1 MGNDKSISVSI
12 PVNLTVAVSLITT
25 AIVMF
30 KFINEP
36 FKEIEVSKEKIIRAQ
51 DDIRNAQNDIK
62 SLREEISLIRNI
74 EQNRRL
80 R

>member
-36 FKEIEVSKEKIIRAQ
+36 FIVTGKQIGRAHV
-51 DDIRNAQNDIK
+51 
-62 SLREEISLIRNI
+62 
-74 EQNRRL
+74 
-80 R
+80 